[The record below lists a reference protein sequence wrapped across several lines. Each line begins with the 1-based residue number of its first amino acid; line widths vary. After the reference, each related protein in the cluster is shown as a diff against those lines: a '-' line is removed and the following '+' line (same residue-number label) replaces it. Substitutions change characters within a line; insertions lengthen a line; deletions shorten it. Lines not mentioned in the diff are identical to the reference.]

1 MGNILDGLNPVNKIG
16 TVPTNFNS
24 TLNTISTQGFKLNTG
39 NLLSN
44 ITNTKGFT
52 PQAGSKFSSI
62 IPNVE
67 TVSQA
72 KEAPVRTLVEASGYE
87 VTTLS
92 GKTAWVPNGTP
103 YNEVAKL
110 VGAPTNNEAIGAIV
124 DGVLNTLD
132 FLVLKGTGKG
142 LVMAGIVIATAGTGE
157 RATLLIRGQGSAF
170 NYSYGQGYDLP
181 SSLLMALGTQANFAN
196 FKLFKDAKFVKNSE
210 ILTIAANTSKDYY
223 KFLHKSEFFGDKNP
237 FAGGKFLRRAN
248 YFSGDN
254 LLLKNAKGAKLE
266 ETAFKVG
273 FLPFNPGLYIL
284 NKTWATPTAFFKG
297 KVGITQNEYEVKYE
311 EAKEQQEVILTA
323 LDELDSQT
331 SSGPDTHG
339 SVENYYEKSVL
350 SNLGKIQNQQKAED
364 FGGASRRFSSTS
376 NNIQKEG
383 LTLLGNVAAYSRAVA
398 TFAYEQIDEF
408 QTYKQQRNNYQKM
421 LIGGASTLSD
431 YTFAL
436 GEAQKTIKLNVGLS
450 VANVALGATKL
461 AINAAEVVSAIPVT
475 IANWTFLQY
484 QVQANNLKVGLEK
497 LSNWWNDVPDKAET
511 VTAPAGSTITT
522 KKKSPPANVTNTMIN
537 MPAFIPPTKM
547 TDNLRVAG
555 PVSNNPVILDRYK
568 TPEQI
573 AIREASVFVKNV
585 RADVSKKIE
594 ELTEKHESHWYS
606 LSTPPWTEKE
616 KKELQQL
623 TQEYAQLSKILK
635 GVADSVKKG
644 RVKYNPVTKKITKVW

>member
-16 TVPTNFNS
+16 TLSTNFNS

-87 VTTLS
+87 VTTLG

-110 VGAPTNNEAIGAIV
+110 VGAPTNEEFAGAVV
-124 DGVLNTLD
+124 DGILNAFD
-132 FLVLKGTGKG
+132 FVVLKGAGK
-142 LVMAGIVIATAGTGE
+142 LVVAGKVIATAGQVA
-157 RATLLIRGQGSAF
+157 RAKLLIRGAGSAF
-170 NYSYGQGYDLP
+170 NYSFGQGYDLP

-196 FKLFKDAKFVKNSE
+196 LKLFKDTKFVKNNAY
-210 ILTIAANTSKDYY
+210 LTVAANTSKDYY
-223 KFLHKSEFFGDKNP
+223 NFLHHSEFIKKNP
-237 FAGGKFLRRAN
+237 FSKGAILSRRAD

-254 LLLKNAKGAKLE
+254 LLLKNARGAKLN
-266 ETAFKVG
+266 ETAFTVG
-273 FLPFNPGLYIL
+273 FLPFNPGLYVI

-350 SNLGKIQNQQKAED
+350 DNLGKIQNQEKAED

-383 LTLLGNVAAYSRAVA
+383 LNFIGNVAAYSRAVA
-398 TFAYEQIDEF
+398 TFAYEQIDEL

-450 VANVALGATKL
+450 VANVALGATRL
-461 AINAAEVVSAIPVT
+461 AINAAEVITAVPVT
-475 IANWTFLQY
+475 IANWGVVQA
-484 QVQANNLKVGLEK
+484 QVQLNNLKVGLEK
-497 LSNWWNDVPDKAET
+497 LSNWWNDVPDKVET
-511 VTAPAGSTITT
+511 VTAPASSTITT
-522 KKKSPPANVTNTMIN
+522 KKKSPSANVTNTMIN

-606 LSTPPWTEKE
+606 FSTPPWTEKE

-623 TQEYAQLSKILK
+623 TQEYVQLSNILK

>member
-16 TVPTNFNS
+16 TLSTNFNS

-87 VTTLS
+87 VTTLG

-110 VGAPTNNEAIGAIV
+110 VGAPTNEEFAGAVV
-124 DGVLNTLD
+124 DGILNAFD
-132 FLVLKGTGKG
+132 FVVLKGAGK
-142 LVMAGIVIATAGTGE
+142 LVVAGKVIATAGQVA
-157 RATLLIRGQGSAF
+157 RAKLLIRGAGSAF
-170 NYSYGQGYDLP
+170 NYSFGQGYDLP

-196 FKLFKDAKFVKNSE
+196 LKLFKDTKFVKNNAY
-210 ILTIAANTSKDYY
+210 LTVAANTSKDYY
-223 KFLHKSEFFGDKNP
+223 NFLHHSEFIKNNP
-237 FAGGKFLRRAN
+237 FSKGITLSKRAD

-254 LLLKNAKGAKLE
+254 LLLKNARGAKLN
-266 ETAFKVG
+266 ETAFTVG
-273 FLPFNPGLYIL
+273 FLPFNPGLYVI

-350 SNLGKIQNQQKAED
+350 DNLGKIQNQEKAED

-383 LTLLGNVAAYSRAVA
+383 LNFIGNVAAYSRAVA
-398 TFAYEQIDEF
+398 TFAYEQIDEL

-450 VANVALGATKL
+450 VANVALGATRL
-461 AINAAEVVSAIPVT
+461 AINAAEVITAVPVT
-475 IANWTFLQY
+475 IANWGVVQA
-484 QVQANNLKVGLEK
+484 QVQLNNLKVGLEK
-497 LSNWWNDVPDKAET
+497 LSNWWNDVPDKVET
-511 VTAPAGSTITT
+511 VTAPASSTITT
-522 KKKSPPANVTNTMIN
+522 KKKSPSANVTNTMIN
-537 MPAFIPPTKM
+537 MPAFLPPTKM

-606 LSTPPWTEKE
+606 FSTPPWTEKE

-623 TQEYAQLSKILK
+623 TQEYVQLSNILK